1 MYNNIY
7 DTRSKSWIPTV
18 SVRGRDILNNYI
30 KTMVLSG
37 GSDTRLKSRVW
48 GGIKDILTPVS
59 HVKSLKAKEWD
70 EKFTIDISGSK
81 VQAPNVCPD
90 GYQVC
95 AGDSKYATSAIGR
108 RKNFPCIRTGNC
120 EASYDAYTTKGK
132 HATEPHERKAYVP
145 VDTIDTIDKK
155 EYYINLNENE
165 RKLIEQKNLTAHTAE
180 HPLLQGLTKNVR
192 MVKGDDIK
200 NVRIVDKNLIETII
214 RAAMPIT
221 ERTREDHDY
230 NLAIQDMLKTLLL
243 NINEGDV
250 INLVK
255 RIINNVFKTSEEAL
269 LNAPS
274 FFVELF
280 SPLETILSPLLHG
293 IFKSKLEILINSIE
307 DAGVRTVLLTE
318 INDPDIS
325 WYGLLNTATKFL
337 QKKFKSEL
345 INRIAS
351 MGNDDDLIKAVTK
364 VLKRFTHDAVVP
376 LDQKKSH
383 GVALTDL
390 VNTANKLAPSASML
404 GVEFHPQFRLPNS

>member
-70 EKFTIDISGSK
+70 EKFTKDVEGSK
-81 VQAPNVCPD
+81 VHAPNVCPD

-95 AGDSKYATSAIGR
+95 ADDSVYAKSAKGR
-108 RKNFPCIRTGNC
+108 GKNLPCILPGNC
-120 EASYDAYTTKGK
+120 EAPYDAYTTKGK
-132 HATEPHERKAYVP
+132 IAKDPHMRKAYVP
-145 VDTIDTIDKK
+145 VDTIDKK

-165 RKLIEQKNLTAHTAE
+165 NKLIEQKNLTAHTAE

-255 RIINNVFKTSEEAL
+255 RIIKNVFETSGDAL
-269 LNAPS
+269 LDAPS

-280 SPLETILSPLLHG
+280 SPLLLD

-307 DAGVRTVLLTE
+307 DARARTALLLEIKGPDIGWDGLLT
-318 INDPDIS
+318 
-325 WYGLLNTATKFL
+325 TATKFL

-345 INRIAS
+345 INGIAS
-351 MGNDDDLIKAVTK
+351 MGDDDELIKAVTK
-364 VLKRFTHDAVVP
+364 VIKRFTHDAVVP
-376 LDQKKSH
+376 GPQKRAH
-383 GVALTDL
+383 NTALTEF
-390 VNTANKLAPSASML
+390 VNTANKLIPSAL
-404 GVEFHPQFRLPNS
+404 GGLAQPQLPVPKPL

>member
-1 MYNNIY
+1 MNN
-7 DTRSKSWIPTV
+7 
-18 SVRGRDILNNYI
+18 
-30 KTMVLSG
+30 
-37 GSDTRLKSRVW
+37 
-48 GGIKDILTPVS
+48 
-59 HVKSLKAKEWD
+59 
-70 EKFTIDISGSK
+70 
-81 VQAPNVCPD
+81 
-90 GYQVC
+90 
-95 AGDSKYATSAIGR
+95 
-108 RKNFPCIRTGNC
+108 PCIRTGNC
-120 EASYDAYTTKGK
+120 EASYDAYTAKGK
-132 HATEPHERKAYVP
+132 IATDPHVRKAYVP
-145 VDTIDTIDKK
+145 VDTIDKK

-255 RIINNVFKTSEEAL
+255 RIIKNNLAIQDMLKTLLLNINEGDVINLVKRIIKNVFETSGDAL
-269 LNAPS
+269 LDAPS

-280 SPLETILSPLLHG
+280 SALE
-293 IFKSKLEILINSIE
+293 
-307 DAGVRTVLLTE
+307 
-318 INDPDIS
+318 
-325 WYGLLNTATKFL
+325 
-337 QKKFKSEL
+337 SEL

-376 LDQKKSH
+376 LAQKKSH
-383 GVALTDL
+383 GAALTDL
-390 VNTANKLAPSASML
+390 VNTANKLMPSAKIGKIL
-404 GVEFHPQFRLPNS
+404 NFHPQFRLPNP

>member
-1 MYNNIY
+1 
-7 DTRSKSWIPTV
+7 
-18 SVRGRDILNNYI
+18 
-30 KTMVLSG
+30 
-37 GSDTRLKSRVW
+37 
-48 GGIKDILTPVS
+48 
-59 HVKSLKAKEWD
+59 
-70 EKFTIDISGSK
+70 
-81 VQAPNVCPD
+81 
-90 GYQVC
+90 
-95 AGDSKYATSAIGR
+95 
-108 RKNFPCIRTGNC
+108 
-120 EASYDAYTTKGK
+120 
-132 HATEPHERKAYVP
+132 
-145 VDTIDTIDKK
+145 
-155 EYYINLNENE
+155 
-165 RKLIEQKNLTAHTAE
+165 
-180 HPLLQGLTKNVR
+180 
-192 MVKGDDIK
+192 
-200 NVRIVDKNLIETII
+200 
-214 RAAMPIT
+214 MPIT

-250 INLVK
+250 INLVQRMLK
-255 RIINNVFKTSEEAL
+255 YSGEAL
-269 LNAPS
+269 LSSNAALGGS
-274 FFVELF
+274 FGHH
-280 SPLETILSPLLHG
+280 LLHG

-390 VNTANKLAPSASML
+390 VNTANKLAPSASH
-404 GVEFHPQFRLPNS
+404 VRC